1 MAEGIPESKR
11 DEFIEAFKRF
21 DRDKDGI
28 ITVKDLEHVMIAAG
42 QNPRLGE
49 LEDMIAEVGTSEK
62 VTEDEFVALMS
73 RISKDTDQEEQLAE
87 TFKIFDKDGNGQIS
101 REELREA
108 LQVLLGEL
116 VNDEE
121 LDEMIKEGD
130 NDGDGM
136 INYEEFVKLM
146 LLSK

>member
-1 MAEGIPESKR
+1 
-11 DEFIEAFKRF
+11 
-21 DRDKDGI
+21 
-28 ITVKDLEHVMIAAG
+28 
-42 QNPRLGE
+42 
-49 LEDMIAEVGTSEK
+49 
-62 VTEDEFVALMS
+62 MS
-73 RISKDTDQEEQLAE
+73 RVTKDTDQEEQLAE
-87 TFKIFDKDGNGQIS
+87 AFKVFDKDGDGQIS
-101 REELREA
+101 REELQ
-108 LQVLLGEL
+108 QVLMALLGEA